1 MQTGI
6 LFPNLS
12 PLVFPDGLW
21 GYGIPL
27 RWYALAYIIGIV
39 IGWRISVAALN
50 RPRLWGGTAPM
61 TPPQLENLL
70 TWIIVGIIAGG
81 RLGYVLFYKPA
92 YYLANLIE
100 IPILWEGGM
109 SFHGGFIGVVLAV
122 YIFARRQ
129 GIPLGSAADTIALA
143 SPPAILLG
151 RIANFVNAELWG
163 RQTDLPWGVIF
174 PGEAAQS
181 CASLT
186 LLCARHPSQLYEAGL
201 EGLILGALLIFSA
214 FRWGF
219 LQRPWLLSAVFFTF
233 YGFSRFLV
241 EFVRQPDAQFVT
253 DGNPLGLALHL
264 NGYGLTMGQVLT
276 LPMIIIGLWLIATIR
291 HRPA

>member
-81 RLGYVLFYKPA
+81 RLGYVLFYNPA
-92 YYLANLIE
+92 YYLANPLE
-100 IPILWEGGM
+100 IPILW
-109 SFHGGFIGVVLAV
+109 SVAAPIHGAW
-122 YIFARRQ
+122 
-129 GIPLGSAADTIALA
+129 S
-143 SPPAILLG
+143 
-151 RIANFVNAELWG
+151 
-163 RQTDLPWGVIF
+163 
-174 PGEAAQS
+174 
-181 CASLT
+181 
-186 LLCARHPSQLYEAGL
+186 
-201 EGLILGALLIFSA
+201 
-214 FRWGF
+214 
-219 LQRPWLLSAVFFTF
+219 
-233 YGFSRFLV
+233 SRFRDDL
-241 EFVRQPDAQFVT
+241 RLNYRAAARCRAQRRSRKT
-253 DGNPLGLALHL
+253 QDRSKG
-264 NGYGLTMGQVLT
+264 
-276 LPMIIIGLWLIATIR
+276 
-291 HRPA
+291 